1 MIFKS
6 CIIEKNLNTINNC
19 KLFLFYGENDGLKK
33 DLKGRIKK
41 ENINSEIL
49 NLYQDEVLANSDL
62 LLNEVLNKSLF
73 ENKKIIF
80 VNEATD
86 KVFPLIEELINNI
99 DNEKIF
105 FFSNILEKR
114 SKLRNFFE
122 KDNNCGICA
131 CYQDNAL
138 TLRKIIE
145 EELKTFQGLTS
156 SITNLII
163 ENTGLDRNKLNNEIT
178 KIKSFFN
185 NEKLNIQKVDDLL
198 NVKTNEDFDQLKD
211 EALKGNRVKTNKLLA
226 ETIFETEK
234 NFLYLN
240 SINLRINRLKEIC
253 ERTENGE
260 KIEDIITKMK
270 PPVFWKDKPM
280 LIEQSKKWNKSRINT
295 MLEKTYDVEL
305 KIKSNPNINKEILFK
320 NLIVELCSVANSS

>member
-6 CIIEKNLNTINNC
+6 YIIEKNLNTINNC